1 MKFDSYHPAINFIF
15 FTSVIAFSFMFTQP
29 VFLLVGY
36 LCAFIYSSYLGKSK
50 ALILN
55 ILAFI
60 FIIFYA
66 FYYSSY
72 NHFGVTNLAFNF
84 IGNAITMESVYA
96 GFVKGIHIASGAMW
110 FYCTVKIV
118 SSDKVIYLLG
128 RIWPRLSLFVSIFLR
143 FAPQIVTRFSRVNK
157 AQTSI
162 GRGVGQGNIFTKIR
176 NAIRVCSIVITW
188 SLENFVESGMS
199 MKSRGYTLKGRTAY
213 SLYRFD
219 NRDRSVVITMFACLT
234 VIAMGIMLD
243 QTKMLIN
250 PHLIM
255 NPITVLSYVFYAVYA
270 FYCLLPMT
278 LQIYATAKSDFNKNK
293 AFGDAI
299 S

>member
-1 MKFDSYHPAINFIF
+1 
-15 FTSVIAFSFMFTQP
+15 MFTQP
-29 VFLLVGY
+29 VFLLTGY
-36 LCAFIYSSYLGKSK
+36 ICAFIYSSYLGRTK

-55 ILAFI
+55 ILVFV
-60 FIIFYA
+60 FIIIYA
-66 FYYSSY
+66 LYYSSY

-84 IGNAITMESVYA
+84 IGNAITLESVYY
-96 GFVKGIHIASGAMW
+96 GFVRGIHIASGAMW
-110 FYCTVKIV
+110 FYCTIKIV

-128 RIWPRLSLFVSIFLR
+128 RVWPRLSLFVSIFLR
-143 FAPQIVTRFSRVNK
+143 FTPQIVTRFARVNR

-162 GRGVGQGNIFTKIR
+162 GRGVQQGNLLTKIR
-176 NAIRVCSIVITW
+176 NAIRVTSIVITW

-250 PHLIM
+250 PHIVM
-255 NPITVLSYVFYAVYA
+255 NPITIISYLFYAVYG
-270 FYCLLPMT
+270 FYCLLPML
-278 LQIYATAKSDFNKNK
+278 LQIYANAKSDFGKNK
-293 AFGDAI
+293 MFK
-299 S
+299 

>member
-1 MKFDSYHPAINFIF
+1 M
-15 FTSVIAFSFMFTQP
+15 
-29 VFLLVGY
+29 
-36 LCAFIYSSYLGKSK
+36 
-50 ALILN
+50 
-55 ILAFI
+55 
-60 FIIFYA
+60 
-66 FYYSSY
+66 
-72 NHFGVTNLAFNF
+72 
-84 IGNAITMESVYA
+84 
-96 GFVKGIHIASGAMW
+96 
-110 FYCTVKIV
+110 
-118 SSDKVIYLLG
+118 
-128 RIWPRLSLFVSIFLR
+128 SIFLR

-162 GRGVGQGNIFTKIR
+162 GRGVGQGDIFTKIR

-270 FYCLLPMT
+270 FYSLLPMT
-278 LQIYATAKSDFNKNK
+278 LQIYATAKSDFSKNK
-293 AFGDAI
+293 AFEDDI
-299 S
+299 V

>member
-29 VFLLVGY
+29 IFLMVGY
-36 LCAFIYSSYLGKSK
+36 ICAFVYSSYLGRTK

-55 ILAFI
+55 IFAFI
-60 FIIFYA
+60 FIIIFA

-72 NHFGVTNLAFNF
+72 NHFGITNLAFNF
-84 IGNAITMESVYA
+84 IGNAITLESVYA

-110 FYCTVKIV
+110 FYCMVKIV

-128 RIWPRLSLFVSIFLR
+128 KIWPRLSLFVSIILR
-143 FAPQIVTRFSRVNK
+143 FAPQIVTRFVHVNK
-157 AQTSI
+157 SQTSI
-162 GRGVGQGNIFTKIR
+162 GRGISQGSFVTKIR
-176 NAIRVCSIVITW
+176 NAIRVTSIVITW
-188 SLENFVESGMS
+188 SLENFVESSLS

-219 NRDRSVVITMFACLT
+219 NRDRSVVITMFFCLT

-243 QTKMLIN
+243 QTKMLID
-250 PHLIM
+250 PQIILY
-255 NPITVLSYVFYAVYA
+255 PITALSYIFYGIYA
-270 FYCLLPMT
+270 FYCFLPML
-278 LQIYATAKSDFNKNK
+278 LQIYANFKSDFCRNKIEN
-293 AFGDAI
+293 
-299 S
+299 

>member
-1 MKFDSYHPAINFIF
+1 MKFDSYHPTINFIF

-36 LCAFIYSSYLGKSK
+36 VCAFIYSSYLGKAK
-50 ALILN
+50 ALIFN

-84 IGNAITMESVYA
+84 IGNAITLESVYA
-96 GFVKGIHIASGAMW
+96 GFVRGIHIASGAMW

-128 RIWPRLSLFVSIFLR
+128 RVWPRLSLFVSIFLR
-143 FAPQIVTRFSRVNK
+143 FTPQVAVRFGRINK
-157 AQTSI
+157 AQTSV
-162 GRGVGQGNIFTKIR
+162 GRGIGQGNLLQRIR
-176 NAIRVCSIVITW
+176 NTIRVVSIVITW

-219 NRDRSVVITMFACLT
+219 NRDRSVVITMFFCLT

-250 PHLIM
+250 PHLVI
-255 NPITVLSYVFYAVYA
+255 NPITALSYVFYAVYV
-270 FYCLLPMT
+270 FYCLLPML
-278 LQIYATAKSDFNKNK
+278 LQIYAAVSSDFKKNK
-293 AFGDAI
+293 AFEKSGN
-299 S
+299 

>member
-1 MKFDSYHPAINFIF
+1 
-15 FTSVIAFSFMFTQP
+15 MFTQP
-29 VFLLVGY
+29 VFLLTGY
-36 LCAFIYSSYLGKSK
+36 ICAFIYSSYLGRTK

-55 ILAFI
+55 ILVFI
-60 FIIFYA
+60 FIIIYA
-66 FYYSSY
+66 LYYSSY

-84 IGNAITMESVYA
+84 IGNAITLESVYY
-96 GFVKGIHIASGAMW
+96 GLVRGIHIASGAMW
-110 FYCTVKIV
+110 FYCTIKIV

-128 RIWPRLSLFVSIFLR
+128 RVWPRLSLFVSIFLR
-143 FAPQIVTRFSRVNK
+143 FTPQIVTRFARVNR

-162 GRGVGQGNIFTKIR
+162 GRGVQQGNLPTKIR
-176 NAIRVCSIVITW
+176 NAIRVTSIVITW

-250 PHLIM
+250 PHIVM
-255 NPITVLSYVFYAVYA
+255 NPITILSYLFYAVYG
-270 FYCLLPMT
+270 FYCLLPML
-278 LQIYATAKSDFNKNK
+278 LQIYANAKSDFGKNK
-293 AFGDAI
+293 MFAQ
-299 S
+299 

>member
-36 LCAFIYSSYLGKSK
+36 LCAFIYSSYLGKVK

-55 ILAFI
+55 IFAFI

-84 IGNAITMESVYA
+84 IGNAITLESVYA

-162 GRGVGQGNIFTKIR
+162 GRGVSQGNIFTKIR

-219 NRDRSVVITMFACLT
+219 NRDRSVVITMFFCIT
-234 VIAMGIMLD
+234 VIAMAIMLD

-250 PHLIM
+250 PQIILY
-255 NPITVLSYVFYAVYA
+255 PITAFSYLFYLAYI
-270 FYCLLPMT
+270 FYCMLPML
-278 LQIYATAKSDFNKNK
+278 LQIYANLKSDFGKRNIEN
-293 AFGDAI
+293 
-299 S
+299 